1 MSEAPRA
8 PGGPDGHGL
17 PVAARVG
24 LWICLSAAC
33 FAVLVGIVRHLSA
46 EVDVFVI
53 TFWRNILAVAMF
65 APWLMRVGWRGLGT
79 RRSGLLLTRSA
90 FLVVSSICMFFAVV
104 LMPLA
109 EATALSF
116 TTPLFATLL
125 AALVLKEAMHIR
137 RWSAL
142 IVGFAGVLVMLR
154 PGAAAVDPV
163 AGLVLLSALTFA
175 AVVVT
180 GKMLAHTESP
190 EAIVVYVYLYS
201 IPLSLVPALLFW
213 QWPSGEQ
220 WLWLLAL
227 GIVANGNMYG
237 ISRALSIADASLS
250 QPFDFVRLLF
260 TALVGYFAF
269 AERPDLWTWIGAAI
283 ILASSVYITHRE
295 ARAQAGS

>member
-1 MSEAPRA
+1 MSEAPRPA
-8 PGGPDGHGL
+8 GGPGTHRL
-17 PVAARVG
+17 PVAVRVG

-53 TFWRNILAVAMF
+53 TFWRNILAVAIF
-65 APWLMRVGWRGLGT
+65 APWLMRVGWRGLAT
-79 RRSGLLLTRSA
+79 RRSGLLVTRSA

-125 AALVLKEAMHIR
+125 AALVLKEAMHLR

-154 PGAAAVDPV
+154 PGAAAVDPA
-163 AGLVLLSALTFA
+163 AGLVLFSALTFA

-190 EAIVVYVYLYS
+190 EAIVVYVSLYS
-201 IPLSLVPALLFW
+201 IPLSLVPALIFW

-227 GIVANGNMYG
+227 GIVASGNMYG
-237 ISRALSIADASLS
+237 ISRALRIADASLS

-269 AERPDLWTWIGAAI
+269 AEQPDMWTWIGAAI

-295 ARAQAGS
+295 ARAQDGT